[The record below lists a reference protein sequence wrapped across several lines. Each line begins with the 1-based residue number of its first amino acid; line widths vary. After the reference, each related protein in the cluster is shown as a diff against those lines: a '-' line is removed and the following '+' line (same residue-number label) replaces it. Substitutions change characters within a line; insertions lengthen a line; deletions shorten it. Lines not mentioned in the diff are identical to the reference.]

1 MSTFATPNH
10 LTAQSLSGPGS
21 DLEFRGVRGWLLAF
35 CLMLTLIG
43 PAIAVWLMVLEYT
56 NAQPHFSASMGMQ
69 AAALVTL
76 LLSGC
81 SIVFGAYAGLR
92 LWLVLPNAVNTAK
105 YALLFGLA
113 VDIVTTALEAAAARV
128 PSGQL
133 LFQVEIGLIPTLIF
147 FTICY
152 TYLTQSKR
160 VYATYGPN

>member
-1 MSTFATPNH
+1 
-10 LTAQSLSGPGS
+10 
-21 DLEFRGVRGWLLAF
+21 
-35 CLMLTLIG
+35 MLTVIG
-43 PAIAVWLMVLEYT
+43 PAIAVWLMVLEYS
-56 NAQPHFSASMGMQ
+56 NAQSHFSESMGMQ
-69 AAALVTL
+69 AAALFTL

-81 SIVFGAYAGLR
+81 SVVFGVYAGLR

-105 YALLFGLA
+105 YALLFGVA

-160 VYATYGPN
+160 VDATYGPS